1 MRLESCLV
9 VFLHLRRTAD
19 NNQEAF
25 IGTLKL
31 TQSSPADFKD
41 GLRVLRGLQLPA
53 IVGAAL
59 AAAGG
64 QAGAHLLMERNERVI
79 KQD

>member
-1 MRLESCLV
+1 MSSRL
-9 VFLHLRRTAD
+9 FLHFWRKAEDHHWAL
-19 NNQEAF
+19 
-25 IGTLKL
+25 IGALKL

-64 QAGAHLLMERNERVI
+64 QAGAHLLMEKNERVI

>member
-1 MRLESCLV
+1 MSSRLY
-9 VFLHLRRTAD
+9 LHFWRKAE
-19 NNQEAF
+19 NHHWGF
-25 IGTLKL
+25 IGALKL
-31 TQSSPADFKD
+31 TQSSPADFMD

-64 QAGAHLLMERNERVI
+64 QTGAHLLMERNERVI